1 MPSRPIIFV
10 VDDTPSEFA
19 ALSEALTRRFG
30 ADYRIEGSA
39 EPVAALE
46 TLARLRDEG
55 RQVALVI
62 ADLWMPQV
70 SGPEFLSRAHDLHP
84 GARRSL
90 LVDWWDRHSAPAILQ
105 GCAFGQLDNY
115 LLKPWS
121 PAEVYLYPVVSEFLA
136 EWARDFGPPLEVI
149 RVVGREP
156 SARLHEVHELL
167 IRNGIP
173 HGCHTPDSDDGQQ
186 LLAMAGVDESR
197 LPVMVLLDGRVLVD
211 PSNAEIADALGASTR
226 HDREC
231 DLLVVGAGPAGLAA
245 AVYASSEGLRTLVLE
260 REAMGGQAGTSSLI
274 RNYLGFPRGISGA
287 DLARRAYEQ
296 AWLFGS
302 KFVFA
307 REATALKVDADRR
320 LVTLSDGRTIS
331 ARTVLIA
338 TGATYRRLGVPG
350 VDRFVGQ
357 GVFYTA
363 ISDAR
368 ILAGQQVFV
377 AGGGNSAGQAVVHC
391 AKGASLVTLL
401 VRGGSMEDRM
411 SDYLVRQIR
420 QLPNVEVRLN
430 TEVVDAHGPGTLAQ
444 LTLRDRKSGVTETVP
459 ARILFV
465 LIGAVPHTDWLAHAL
480 ERDRHGFILTGRDL
494 DDGAARLRFETS
506 LSGVFAVGDV
516 RHGSVKRVASAV
528 GEGGAVLHSIH
539 EYLAPKPSVAAVSAR
554 RQTRPPSV
562 DQRTGSTVRAKRM
575 TSSSP

>member
-1 MPSRPIIFV
+1 MTSRPVIFV
-10 VDDTPSEFA
+10 VDDTPA
-19 ALSEALTRRFG
+19 DLTAMRDALSRRFG
-30 ADYRIEGSA
+30 ADYEVMVAAR
-39 EPVAALE
+39 PLAALE
-46 TLARLRDEG
+46 MLARLRDQG

-62 ADLWMPQV
+62 ADLWMPEV
-70 SGPEFLSRAHDLHP
+70 TGPELLSRAHDLHP

-90 LVDWWDRHSAPAILQ
+90 LVDWWDRHSAPAILK

-121 PAEVYLYPVVSEFLA
+121 PAEVYLYPVVSEFLS
-136 EWARDFGPPLEVI
+136 EWARDFGPPLEVV
-149 RVVGREP
+149 RVVGRE
-156 SARLHEVHELL
+156 SARLHELHELL

-173 HGCHTPDSDDGQQ
+173 HGCHAPDSKEGRQ
-186 LLAMAGVDESR
+186 LLAMAGVEDASR
-197 LPVMVLLDGRVLVD
+197 PVMVLLDGRVLVD

-226 HDREC
+226 DDREC

-307 REATALKVDADRR
+307 REATALTVDGNRR
-320 LVTLSDGRTIS
+320 HVTLSDGRTLT
-331 ARTVLIA
+331 ARAVLIA

-357 GVFYTA
+357 GVFYTG

-391 AKGASLVTLL
+391 AKGAGLVTLL
-401 VRGGSMEDRM
+401 VRGPSMEERM
-411 SDYLVRQIR
+411 SNYLVRQIR

-430 TEVVDAHGPGTLAQ
+430 TEVVDAHGPGRLEQ
-444 LTLRDRKSGVTETVP
+444 LTLRDRKAGVAETVP

-465 LIGAVPHTDWLAHAL
+465 LIGARPHTEWLEGTVA
-480 ERDRHGFILTGRDL
+480 RDSHGFILTGRDL

-539 EYLAPKPSVAAVSAR
+539 EYLAPKPAAGPVPR
-554 RQTRPPSV
+554 RAVRKA
-562 DQRTGSTVRAKRM
+562 DQLTGSTVRAKRM